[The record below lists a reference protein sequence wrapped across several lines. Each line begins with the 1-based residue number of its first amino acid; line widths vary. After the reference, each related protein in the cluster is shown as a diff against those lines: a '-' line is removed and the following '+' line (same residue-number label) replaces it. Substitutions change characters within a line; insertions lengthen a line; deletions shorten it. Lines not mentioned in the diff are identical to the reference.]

1 MPEGKQGRRE
11 RRPSQSCLPATT
23 AAVATAAIAT
33 TTTAATTAAGATGLA
48 GSLIHAQGARLNLVA
63 IEFGDC
69 LLSIGLCHFDEAET
83 A

>member
-11 RRPSQSCLPATT
+11 RRPPRSCLPATT

-33 TTTAATTAAGATGLA
+33 TTTATAAAGTTGLA
-48 GSLIHAQGARLNLVA
+48 GSFIHAQGARLNLVA

>member
-33 TTTAATTAAGATGLA
+33 TTTAAAAGTTGLA
-48 GSLIHAQGARLNLVA
+48 GSFIHAQGARLNLVA